1 MQPGRTELFWP
12 RQLVRKW
19 LQFKPTGD
27 DFNADNIEHD
37 SIMAEEEEEEVEEGE
52 RENSGLTDSLPA
64 LTIME
69 EPSPLT
75 RPPRPLH
82 RGQSENLRPLIRGQ
96 SETLRKQYVD
106 TKEYRI
112 AVGTWNVAGK
122 PPPDELDLDE
132 WLDSCQEADIYVL
145 GFQEIVPLNAG
156 NVLCVEDEGP
166 AAKWEKLIRDSL
178 NNRCSSYREKS
189 QSAPHSPWKDNV
201 SDVPEIDIEAI
212 IEGVASD
219 DKICS
224 LVESD
229 VPAPVVARRSS
240 VKGQKEGTG
249 SNKHRSKKPY
259 RITTDVRLTP
269 ERRFSADGLERLYDR
284 TGSSDERRL
293 LEGRLLEDAG
303 LPSDRRRKSSD
314 ERLLSEARFPSDG
327 HLYDWSLKDSI
338 PGPGEAFHSFLDQE
352 DSLQT
357 PLFPPAESD
366 SQHFSEE
373 SERIKARYSR
383 VASKQMVGIFISVW
397 VRSELRRYVHNVKVS
412 CVGCGLMGYLGNKGS
427 ISVSMSLHQTSFC
440 FTCSHLTSGHKEG
453 DEQRRNQDVAEI
465 LRRTV
470 FPRSSKLLQLPE
482 NIMSHD
488 CMIWL
493 GDLNYRIAMPDHE
506 ARTLIANEDWEVL
519 LEKDQLKLEQNGGR
533 VFDGWQEGPIYFP
546 PTYKY
551 GFNSDQYSGENVK
564 PGEKRRTP
572 AWCDRI
578 LYLGKALRELSYI
591 RTESRLSDHRPVS
604 AVFVAEVERLSRHK
618 LKRAVTFAKP
628 VHSIQSEDISPHLSS
643 LRGLHKIPIDEMR
656 FPSLADVRNPQPTAK
671 LTVSQS
677 FKHKLRKERSLPS
690 TCMKIGEDMETTFV
704 GLKVEVKQ
712 VRVVKIF
719 LFRYKV
725 GPRWASTSRP
735 LVLPLLLLQPLGSKI

>member
-1 MQPGRTELFWP
+1 M
-12 RQLVRKW
+12 
-19 LQFKPTGD
+19 
-27 DFNADNIEHD
+27 
-37 SIMAEEEEEEVEEGE
+37 
-52 RENSGLTDSLPA
+52 
-64 LTIME
+64 
-69 EPSPLT
+69 
-75 RPPRPLH
+75 
-82 RGQSENLRPLIRGQ
+82 
-96 SETLRKQYVD
+96 
-106 TKEYRI
+106 
-112 AVGTWNVAGK
+112 
-122 PPPDELDLDE
+122 
-132 WLDSCQEADIYVL
+132 
-145 GFQEIVPLNAG
+145 PLNAG

-412 CVGCGLMGYLGNKGS
+412 CVGCGLMGYLGNK
-427 ISVSMSLHQTSFC
+427 VQVKTASL
-440 FTCSHLTSGHKEG
+440 
-453 DEQRRNQDVAEI
+453 
-465 LRRTV
+465 
-470 FPRSSKLLQLPE
+470 
-482 NIMSHD
+482 
-488 CMIWL
+488 
-493 GDLNYRIAMPDHE
+493 
-506 ARTLIANEDWEVL
+506 
-519 LEKDQLKLEQNGGR
+519 
-533 VFDGWQEGPIYFP
+533 YF
-546 PTYKY
+546 Y
-551 GFNSDQYSGENVK
+551 Q
-564 PGEKRRTP
+564 
-572 AWCDRI
+572 
-578 LYLGKALRELSYI
+578 
-591 RTESRLSDHRPVS
+591 
-604 AVFVAEVERLSRHK
+604 
-618 LKRAVTFAKP
+618 
-628 VHSIQSEDISPHLSS
+628 
-643 LRGLHKIPIDEMR
+643 
-656 FPSLADVRNPQPTAK
+656 
-671 LTVSQS
+671 
-677 FKHKLRKERSLPS
+677 
-690 TCMKIGEDMETTFV
+690 
-704 GLKVEVKQ
+704 
-712 VRVVKIF
+712 
-719 LFRYKV
+719 
-725 GPRWASTSRP
+725 
-735 LVLPLLLLQPLGSKI
+735 